1 MGSDLGKDYN
11 HWPTKKE
18 MVVFS
23 GLLCMCI
30 VIKLGMDSIKYIC
43 TIEYNLWDKS
53 QRSTSLG
60 WSIFPIKNSLGH
72 LNSYQ
77 SEALFLFFH
86 MGSGLGKDHSHW
98 PSKKERVV
106 FGGLLCMCKNAD
118 KLVDHLFIHS
128 GIARELFLY
137 IYIYTHTHTLAILF
151 IWHYMGS
158 PICGDGFINQ
168 LEWELFG

>member
-1 MGSDLGKDYN
+1 
-11 HWPTKKE
+11 
-18 MVVFS
+18 
-23 GLLCMCI
+23 
-30 VIKLGMDSIKYIC
+30 
-43 TIEYNLWDKS
+43 
-53 QRSTSLG
+53 
-60 WSIFPIKNSLGH
+60 
-72 LNSYQ
+72 
-77 SEALFLFFH
+77 

-151 IWHYMGS
+151 I
-158 PICGDGFINQ
+158 
-168 LEWELFG
+168 